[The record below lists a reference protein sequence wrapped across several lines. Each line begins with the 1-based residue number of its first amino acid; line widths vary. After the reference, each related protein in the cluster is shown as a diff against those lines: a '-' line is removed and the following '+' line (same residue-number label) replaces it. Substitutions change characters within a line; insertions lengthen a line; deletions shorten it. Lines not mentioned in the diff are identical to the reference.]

1 MSNMKFI
8 SHICNWQDYIAITI
22 IANDGTASCRL
33 HIYND
38 EQDVAIISDLY
49 VNFDKRRNGIA
60 TELLNYSIK
69 CAKEQGC
76 SKISLRS
83 DNNDFVR
90 KWYQKLGFEEISS
103 QIWFEKQLIK

>member
-1 MSNMKFI
+1 MKFI

-22 IANDGTASCRL
+22 IAIDGTASCRL

-38 EQDVAIISDLY
+38 ERDVAIISDLY
-49 VNFDKRRNGIA
+49 VNIDKRRKGIA
-60 TELLNYSIK
+60 TELLNYSIN